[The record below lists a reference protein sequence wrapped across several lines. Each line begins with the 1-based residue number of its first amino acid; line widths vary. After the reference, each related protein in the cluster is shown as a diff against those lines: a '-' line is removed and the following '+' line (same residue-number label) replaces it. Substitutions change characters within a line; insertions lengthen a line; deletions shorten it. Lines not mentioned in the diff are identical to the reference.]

1 MRLWVHEAHWL
12 LGFCSSGSSLNGA
25 LVAAAI
31 AGIILL
37 CYLRSDFREQGHC
50 IVEYLGIGI
59 RLAWCYNSPLWIVMG
74 CKQSRMKL
82 SPIISLLREEDV
94 NKIAPL
100 TKKKSADDSPFVL
113 SMDGYTMRAFLE
125 SLSPLPPPPRLLPSP
140 LLSADPPTR
149 ESYGQNI
156 WLSLSK
162 PSWMACPSQAF
173 NSP

>member
-25 LVAAAI
+25 LVAAAT

-100 TKKKSADDSPFVL
+100 TKKKKMADDSPFCLVYGWIYHAGFSWITVATATATRAAAISTAFGGSTDQGEL
-113 SMDGYTMRAFLE
+113 WTKYLTFLVQAQLDG
-125 SLSPLPPPPRLLPSP
+125 LPIP
-140 LLSADPPTR
+140 
-149 ESYGQNI
+149 G
-156 WLSLSK
+156 
-162 PSWMACPSQAF
+162 F
-173 NSP
+173 